1 MAKKIFLVDG
11 MSLVFRA
18 YHAMSAS
25 KLSNSQGEPTWAVFA
40 FANMLLSIIE
50 REQPEYMTVV
60 FDAQAKTFRHE
71 QFENYKANRKAF
83 PEDLQPQLLRI
94 KELIDLLAIPR
105 IEMPGYEADDIIGT
119 LCKIATKEKKDVLCV
134 TSDKDYYQLVNEHIC
149 LYKPLK
155 DTGTY
160 EVVTAEMVPE
170 KFGVPPHQ
178 VIDLLAIIGD
188 TSDNIPGVKGVG
200 EKTAIPLVQEFG
212 TLENIYENLDQIK
225 KDSLRKKLEEN
236 RDLAFLSKQLVTIH
250 CDMDLP
256 IGTNECKRG
265 EPNIEGLTQFIDLL
279 GLKQLRR
286 RLNISDESAKT
297 DSLKETTPQK
307 LDESDPFFFP
317 GAEGFAET
325 IFKTIADVP
334 HEYILVNTEE
344 LFKNMLAEISQSP
357 ILSFDLETDG
367 LDTMSCRIVGIALS
381 IRESRAFYVAVDD
394 DGELLQN
401 QKLTDAA
408 FKKSGG
414 GKQQSS
420 LFDVEEPTLL
430 KEDDSSGEGFKKTE
444 SLPIAPVLKEL
455 KPLLES
461 EKIGKFGQNVK
472 FDALI
477 LKRYGI
483 TVSPVEFDTMLA
495 SYILNPDDKHNLNDL
510 SKKWLSYSPVP
521 ITDLI
526 GESKKTQISMRDV
539 APELIAEYAG
549 EDADLALKLRA
560 VLKERLEAENLIDL
574 ARNVE
579 FPLVEVLVQMEY
591 NGVAI
596 DTAALKE
603 ISEFI
608 TGEVTRLR
616 AEIFKESGQ
625 EFLIDSPKQLGDIL
639 FGTMGIPSVKK
650 TKTGHSTDVNVLTE
664 LAETYPIANM
674 VLEYRQLQ
682 KLKNT
687 YSEALPKLIHPLT
700 GRVHTTFNQ
709 TVAST
714 GRLSST
720 EPNLQNIP
728 IRSEL
733 GRTIRKAFVAQDK
746 DAVIFSADYSQI
758 ELRIMAYVCG
768 DETLIEAFKN
778 NHDIHA
784 ATAASLF
791 GVPLDGVDGN
801 MRRMAKTVNFGVM
814 YGIGAFGLARR
825 LGSTRNEAS
834 EIIKN
839 YFDKYYKIKQY
850 IDDTIAQADRLGYV
864 TTMLGRRR
872 YFPLMQ
878 SRNKGLRQAAER
890 AAINA
895 PIQGTAAD
903 MMKLAM
909 INVHRAMQK
918 AKMRSK
924 MTLQVHDELVFE
936 AMNDELE
943 DLKVLVK
950 TEMEGAFPLGEVPVL
965 VETGVGRSWFEAH

>member
-1 MAKKIFLVDG
+1 
-11 MSLVFRA
+11 
-18 YHAMSAS
+18 
-25 KLSNSQGEPTWAVFA
+25 
-40 FANMLLSIIE
+40 
-50 REQPEYMTVV
+50 
-60 FDAQAKTFRHE
+60 
-71 QFENYKANRKAF
+71 
-83 PEDLQPQLLRI
+83 
-94 KELIDLLAIPR
+94 
-105 IEMPGYEADDIIGT
+105 
-119 LCKIATKEKKDVLCV
+119 
-134 TSDKDYYQLVNEHIC
+134 
-149 LYKPLK
+149 
-155 DTGTY
+155 
-160 EVVTAEMVPE
+160 
-170 KFGVPPHQ
+170 
-178 VIDLLAIIGD
+178 
-188 TSDNIPGVKGVG
+188 
-200 EKTAIPLVQEFG
+200 
-212 TLENIYENLDQIK
+212 
-225 KDSLRKKLEEN
+225 
-236 RDLAFLSKQLVTIH
+236 
-250 CDMDLP
+250 
-256 IGTNECKRG
+256 
-265 EPNIEGLTQFIDLL
+265 
-279 GLKQLRR
+279 
-286 RLNISDESAKT
+286 
-297 DSLKETTPQK
+297 
-307 LDESDPFFFP
+307 
-317 GAEGFAET
+317 
-325 IFKTIADVP
+325 
-334 HEYILVNTEE
+334 
-344 LFKNMLAEISQSP
+344 
-357 ILSFDLETDG
+357 
-367 LDTMSCRIVGIALS
+367 
-381 IRESRAFYVAVDD
+381 
-394 DGELLQN
+394 
-401 QKLTDAA
+401 
-408 FKKSGG
+408 
-414 GKQQSS
+414 
-420 LFDVEEPTLL
+420 
-430 KEDDSSGEGFKKTE
+430 
-444 SLPIAPVLKEL
+444 
-455 KPLLES
+455 
-461 EKIGKFGQNVK
+461 
-472 FDALI
+472 
-477 LKRYGI
+477 
-483 TVSPVEFDTMLA
+483 MLA

-560 VLKERLEAENLIDL
+560 VLKEKLESENLIDL

-579 FPLVEVLVQMEY
+579 FALVEVLVQMEY

-603 ISEFI
+603 ISDFI
-608 TGEVTRLR
+608 TIEVTRLR

-664 LAETYPIANM
+664 LAENYPIANM

-687 YSEALPKLIHPLT
+687 YSEALPKMIHPLT

-746 DAVIFSADYSQI
+746 DAVILSADYSQI

-768 DETLIEAFKN
+768 DETLINAFKN
-778 NHDIHA
+778 NQDIHA

-839 YFDKYYKIKQY
+839 YFDKYFKIKQY
-850 IDDTIAQADRLGYV
+850 IDDTIAQADLLGYV

-943 DLKVLVK
+943 DLRALVK
-950 TEMEGAFPLGEVPVL
+950 EEMEGAFPLGEVPVL